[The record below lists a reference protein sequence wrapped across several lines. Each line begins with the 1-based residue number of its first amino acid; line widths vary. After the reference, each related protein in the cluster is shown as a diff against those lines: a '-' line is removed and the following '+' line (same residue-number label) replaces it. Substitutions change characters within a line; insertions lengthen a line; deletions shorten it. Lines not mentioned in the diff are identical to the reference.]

1 MYSNL
6 ELTANLAYYE
16 ARYYEATYNSSAQDL
31 RTMLLCS
38 KASILE
44 VCGWVEEVMDLLVRE
59 AAQRCSLSAARLKW
73 IDTEYVRPTYGFSYQ
88 KHFEKM
94 IVSVVGYRVL
104 ETAEGNVGAELPVM
118 NGSLTFLTPLRNYYA
133 HTHFNLTNPFPKDMS
148 SIPAPTATTQHAYN
162 VVAGLTALENQLIVL
177 GC

>member
-1 MYSNL
+1 MYSNF

-16 ARYYEATYNSSAQDL
+16 ARYYDATYNSSSQDL

-44 VCGWVEEVMDLLVRE
+44 VCGWVEEAMDLLVRD
-59 AAQRCSLSAARLKW
+59 AAQRCELSAARLKW
-73 IDTEYVRPTYGFSYQ
+73 IDKEYVRPTYGFSYQ

-94 IVSVVGYRVL
+94 IVSVVGYRIL
-104 ETAEGNVGAELPVM
+104 ETAERNVCSELPAM

-133 HTHFNLTNPFPKDMS
+133 HTHLNLTNPFPKDMT
-148 SIPAPTATTQHAYN
+148 SIPAPTAMTQHANN
-162 VVAGLTALENQLIVL
+162 VVAGLSALENQLMVL